1 MEERESCGFV
11 FGISRLP
18 WGLAVRR
25 ALKWISKGEKEGVGW
40 ELCCDPLQKREEG
53 VWKRQRKRKGERE

>member
-25 ALKWISKGEKEGVGW
+25 ALKWISKGEKGGCRLEIM
-40 ELCCDPLQKREEG
+40 L
-53 VWKRQRKRKGERE
+53 